1 MLRTRSLE
9 FYNRGYAAY
18 IYIYIY
24 IHVDLHMSAA
34 VFGWKVASS
43 KQVVGMANRSKQT
56 ISLVKLKEIGKEFL
70 PDPNTD
76 YYLSDDVNVVVSY
89 HCKFF
94 KAVAL
99 HTKRLN
105 PVSLSQLGKDLF
117 KLQKRESE
125 QYGDSLASAFSYC
138 MTAGSKAVTGSKLS
152 PNVLSVYKAAG
163 KDGQVKKDGVKAEVK
178 EEGLS
183 SKRESSSPPPRPSKT
198 LKPCLSSPSQIASL
212 YACRSVH
219 VKAIPHADTPRR
231 HSKQKWPPHICIY
244 IYMQYT
250 HLLEALPS
258 ASFVFPIYK
267 KIQSRRSQRRR
278 MSRQCRRWSPWAHCM
293 LSPAQAMTRSYQRHT
308 QPGVIEKNASL
319 IYVLVFTFRGGT
331 SKCLLQLSFL
341 KKIHS
346 RSSNRRSLRR

>member
-9 FYNRGYAAY
+9 FYNRGYAA
-18 IYIYIY
+18 YIYIY

-56 ISLVKLKEIGKEFL
+56 INLVKLKEIGKEFL

-138 MTAGSKAVTGSKLS
+138 MTAGSKAVTGSKLC

-244 IYMQYT
+244 IYIYAIYT
-250 HLLEALPS
+250 
-258 ASFVFPIYK
+258 
-267 KIQSRRSQRRR
+267 
-278 MSRQCRRWSPWAHCM
+278 
-293 LSPAQAMTRSYQRHT
+293 
-308 QPGVIEKNASL
+308 
-319 IYVLVFTFRGGT
+319 LVGGT
-331 SKCLLQLSFL
+331 AKCLLRVSYLQKNPVQAEPREKDVAPMPKMEPMGSLYAFSSSSHDQVIPETYTARSHR
-341 KKIHS
+341 KKCLLDICACIHI
-346 RSSNRRSLRR
+346 

>member
-9 FYNRGYAAY
+9 FYNRGYAA
-18 IYIYIY
+18 YIYIY

-56 ISLVKLKEIGKEFL
+56 INLVKLKEIGKASL

-76 YYLSDDVNVVVSY
+76 YYLSDDVNVVVSH

-94 KAVAL
+94 MAVAL

-117 KLQKRESE
+117 QLQKRESE
-125 QYGDSLASAFSYC
+125 LYGESLASAFSHC
-138 MTAGSKAVTGSKLS
+138 MTAGS
-152 PNVLSVYKAAG
+152 PNVLSVYKAAS

-244 IYMQYT
+244 ICNIHTCWRHSQ
-250 HLLEALPS
+250 EPPS
-258 ASFVFPIYK
+258 CFLFTK
-267 KIQSRRSQRRR
+267 KSSPGGAKGEG
-278 MSRQCRRWSPWAHCM
+278 CRANAEDGAHGLTVC
-293 LSPAQAMTRSYQRHT
+293 
-308 QPGVIEKNASL
+308 
-319 IYVLVFTFRGGT
+319 F
-331 SKCLLQLSFL
+331 LQL
-341 KKIHS
+341 KP
-346 RSSNRRSLRR
+346 